1 MSSNTPVGVTIA
13 YRKKA
18 QEQTESDDRH
28 YNYHHHQAKPNE
40 PNEDSDEWQSSREG
54 TPPRSRGGAPT
65 TTYTAGLIVRDAN
78 LNNDED
84 DATNEDISTVVSQTS
99 IPNVCPDPTHSS
111 TPDRPLIRA
120 TSLGGSSTNSLAHLA
135 GVYATES
142 TLPTC
147 SSTDS
152 THAPDSSTGLA
163 TTNHPS
169 TKTTTTTL
177 SFKGAGTSSYHKPVS
192 SFRVLLEGATLYLAC
207 LILPSVLG
215 HFYQVLVNGGTLLD
229 WDKIQQFLPTIL
241 HPFSFFVVQRDGSK
255 GGEDGEASFS
265 TWMISSLSHFFFSS
279 FSSSPWAVTLSEQ
292 AYATYLQGASYV
304 CPTHVD
310 ADSYWA
316 YVCPLPTLDSR
327 EAIAAR
333 LYSPDANPRHDSL
346 VVLSWAMILALI
358 RLYVMRLLVLR
369 PSRRNRH
376 RHNRSSTGT
385 GEEEDGP
392 TLSDDGSEILQA
404 LVRSKSIHL
413 LSSNYH
419 MTPPVTPRKM
429 LSFGDTIDVNPA
441 NIGVGAG
448 KDDDDDDDATVDENL
463 EPPDLSSNTNAI
475 TTAPIN
481 VETTSGTELLSWRNN
496 QNEHAGSAMA
506 TSAGQDEDDDYVPT
520 DLAEGSSWG
529 WEVHASER
537 DLGALDSLDHQ
548 NINSPPDHDN
558 DNHDPRNMPLVTLTS
573 AAGLEESLLRAQ
585 ATEPLSPTS
594 AASLSST
601 SLYAAPRFATA
612 VFRLCY
618 SIVASVMAWY
628 WFHNADFWPWYVGG
642 TQDWVT
648 TWTKLHAANGNN
660 HAWIWLTGSSATKH
674 CWDLSGGLTVGMDAD
689 FDHRNTSLRH
699 LFLMQ
704 ASYHVHS
711 GAFHLLSLAM
721 LIYRRMKVNKA
732 KKVAKL
738 SSNQKPRRPSLVF
751 YDAAGTSAYFRSLF
765 QHLLALLLI
774 GIAYV
779 FSSLRRLAAI
789 GMFAFDVGSCFL
801 HLLQICINAPP
812 TSALSRPVVVQSVYR
827 YLVLPTFVVTRFGV
841 WPLLWYSAVFESKEW
856 LRQLENTSI
865 QGTARV
871 MRGIFH
877 VWMAAAMALTV
888 VYFRR
893 LFTHEH
899 LKRFLSKDEG
909 LNRMQIELAMN

>member
-1 MSSNTPVGVTIA
+1 
-13 YRKKA
+13 
-18 QEQTESDDRH
+18 
-28 YNYHHHQAKPNE
+28 
-40 PNEDSDEWQSSREG
+40 
-54 TPPRSRGGAPT
+54 
-65 TTYTAGLIVRDAN
+65 
-78 LNNDED
+78 
-84 DATNEDISTVVSQTS
+84 
-99 IPNVCPDPTHSS
+99 
-111 TPDRPLIRA
+111 
-120 TSLGGSSTNSLAHLA
+120 
-135 GVYATES
+135 
-142 TLPTC
+142 
-147 SSTDS
+147 
-152 THAPDSSTGLA
+152 
-163 TTNHPS
+163 
-169 TKTTTTTL
+169 
-177 SFKGAGTSSYHKPVS
+177 
-192 SFRVLLEGATLYLAC
+192 
-207 LILPSVLG
+207 
-215 HFYQVLVNGGTLLD
+215 
-229 WDKIQQFLPTIL
+229 
-241 HPFSFFVVQRDGSK
+241 
-255 GGEDGEASFS
+255 
-265 TWMISSLSHFFFSS
+265 
-279 FSSSPWAVTLSEQ
+279 
-292 AYATYLQGASYV
+292 
-304 CPTHVD
+304 
-310 ADSYWA
+310 
-316 YVCPLPTLDSR
+316 
-327 EAIAAR
+327 
-333 LYSPDANPRHDSL
+333 
-346 VVLSWAMILALI
+346 
-358 RLYVMRLLVLR
+358 LVLR
-369 PSRRNRH
+369 PSRRNRYGQ
-376 RHNRSSTGT
+376 NRSSLTGT

-392 TLSDDGSEILQA
+392 STLSDDGSEILQA

-429 LSFGDTIDVNPA
+429 LSFGDTMDVHPP
-441 NIGVGAG
+441 NIGSGGAG
-448 KDDDDDDDATVDENL
+448 GVTDKDDEDDDDDATVDENL
-463 EPPDLSSNTNAI
+463 EPPDLSSNANAI
-475 TTAPIN
+475 TTTATFN
-481 VETTSGTELLSWRNN
+481 VDTGSGTELLSWRKN
-496 QNEHAGSAMA
+496 QRETTGSAMTTA
-506 TSAGQDEDDDYVPT
+506 VQEEDDDYVPT

-537 DLGALDSLDHQ
+537 DLGALYSLDHP
-548 NINSPPDHDN
+548 NTNSPPGHDN
-558 DNHDPRNMPLVTLTS
+558 NHHDARNMPLVTRTPTV
-573 AAGLEESLLRAQ
+573 GLDEGVLSAQ
-585 ATEPLSPTS
+585 AAEPFLSANSLSPTS
-594 AASLSST
+594 VASLSST

-618 SIVASVMAWY
+618 SIVASIMAWY

-642 TQDWVT
+642 TQDWAS
-648 TWTKLHAANGNN
+648 TWSKLQAVADGN
-660 HAWIWLTGSSATKH
+660 HQAWVWLTGSSATKH

-689 FDHRNTSLRH
+689 FDHRNTSLRR

-721 LIYRRMKVNKA
+721 LIYRRMKVSKA
-732 KKVAKL
+732 KKGATM
-738 SSNQKPRRPSLVF
+738 SSNQKPRRPSFVF

-789 GMFAFDVGSCFL
+789 GMFAFDVSSCFL

-812 TSALSRPVVVQSVYR
+812 ASALSRPVVVQSVYR